1 MYAIKNKTKRGRTF
15 LDTLKSVS
23 HLFHHSRA
31 AFLTGFLA
39 TGLLLAGKGATSI
52 HSSVFASTIASGQES
67 TEGEALFST
76 KIKPV
81 LDGQCLRCHGSSLP
95 RGGLRV
101 DSREALLQGGG
112 RGPAIVPGHPEQ
124 SLLIEAVHQT
134 GELKMPRRGKLSD
147 EEIQALTDWVKVGA
161 PWPKAQ

>member
-1 MYAIKNKTKRGRTF
+1 MYVMKNKTKRGRTF
-15 LDTLKSVS
+15 LDILKSVS
-23 HLFHHSRA
+23 HLFHHRRE

-39 TGLLLAGKGATSI
+39 TGLLLVGKGIS
-52 HSSVFASTIASGQES
+52 SMQRSVFASTVASGQES
-67 TEGEALFST
+67 TEGEALFAT

-112 RGPAIVPGHPEQ
+112 RGPAIVPGYPEQ
-124 SLLIEAVHQT
+124 SLLIEAVQQI
-134 GELKMPRRGKLSD
+134 GELKMPRKGKLSD

>member
-1 MYAIKNKTKRGRTF
+1 MKNKAQRGRTSM
-15 LDTLKSVS
+15 DTLKSIT
-23 HLFHHSRA
+23 HSFRNRRA
-31 AFLTGFLA
+31 TFLTGLLA
-39 TGLLLAGKGATSI
+39 AGLLTGKGTSSI

-67 TEGEALFST
+67 TQGDTLFTT

-134 GELKMPRRGKLSD
+134 GELKMPRKGKLSD
-147 EEIQALTDWVKVGA
+147 EEIEALADWIKAGA
-161 PWPKAQ
+161 PWPKAP

>member
-1 MYAIKNKTKRGRTF
+1 MRTMKNKAQKGRTS
-15 LDTLKSVS
+15 LITLKSATYSFRNRRTV
-23 HLFHHSRA
+23 
-31 AFLTGFLA
+31 FLTGFLVA
-39 TGLLLAGKGATSI
+39 GLLLAGKGTSSI
-52 HSSVFASTIASGQES
+52 HSSVFASTVASGQDS
-67 TEGEALFST
+67 TGGDALFT
-76 KIKPV
+76 AKIKPV
-81 LDGQCLRCHGSSLP
+81 LDGQCLRCHGPSLP

-147 EEIQALTDWVKVGA
+147 EEIQALTDWIKVGA